1 MNSIIGGNN
10 KPTASGSGSGS
21 GSGVW
26 VEDQVQR
33 DTTILRKTL
42 DKMQEDYSHIGT
54 RSTTSANPELQ
65 VNKSETTEF
74 FAQFFKTITE
84 NELDVY
90 NQITMAKWNNRYKS
104 DRSDRFDRFDRENID
119 NYKEGINFKIERIK
133 SAADQP
139 RPKMLE
145 ALRHQYDNE
154 IGRTNKQNDGGD
166 TSGAFKFMPK
176 PIYTYIRDN
185 SEWWIQFRN
194 RINGRDVTLHFI
206 TFPESKISVCPA
218 TETGATIGGGNT
230 QMCAQEI
237 AIYQTYAYKAFLWL
251 TIVSKI
257 ADAECSGKSLN
268 VYFYMTPFRKNIP
281 AVTPSTREGDPLS
294 AIHVNTGVTKNCQE
308 HGEIIIYRFEEWFKV
323 FIHETMHNFNMDFI
337 ESDLSQMNQHL
348 RDAFYI
354 PRGDVLLFET
364 YTETWARI
372 IYTMFDAYFNP
383 NVRNQTSFIHLVRE
397 KLELNA
403 IFSTFQLTK
412 VLELMDLKYAELTIR
427 SKENELVCRERY
439 KEGSNIYAYY
449 ILGGLL
455 SVYALPFISW
465 CIHNNQHNSST
476 IRNSYRRN
484 RVIDSIRFR
493 GGSGGGSLVRF
504 ADFMKD
510 ASRDSQM
517 LSIVAFCEKRLDVVL
532 KSIHRKSSDS
542 TRIATTL
549 RMTM

>member
-1 MNSIIGGNN
+1 MNSIIGGTN
-10 KPTASGSGSGS
+10 KPTPTPS

-26 VEDQVQR
+26 VEDQVHR
-33 DTTILRKTL
+33 DTTILRKTV
-42 DKMQEDYSHIGT
+42 DKMQEDYSHGGT
-54 RSTTSANPELQ
+54 RFATSAANPGLRE
-65 VNKSETTEF
+65 NKSETTEF

-84 NELDVY
+84 NELEVY
-90 NQITMAKWNNRYKS
+90 NQITMTTWNNRYRS
-104 DRSDRFDRFDRENID
+104 DRSDPFDRENVD
-119 NYKEGINFKIERIK
+119 NYKAGINFKIERIK

-139 RPKMLE
+139 RPQMLE
-145 ALRHQYDNE
+145 SLRHQYDNE
-154 IGRTNKQNDGGD
+154 NGRWSDGGD

-176 PIYTYIRDN
+176 PIYTYIRDK

-206 TFPESKISVCPA
+206 TFPESKIPTTAAA
-218 TETGATIGGGNT
+218 TATATVGGGKT
-230 QMCAQEI
+230 QMYAQEI

-281 AVTPSTREGDPLS
+281 AVTPGTREGDPLS
-294 AIHVNTGVTKNCQE
+294 AIHVNTGVTQNCQE
-308 HGEIIIYRFEEWFKV
+308 NGEIIIYRFEEWFKV

-337 ESDLSQMNQHL
+337 ETELSEMNQRL

-354 PRGDVLLFET
+354 PRGDILLFET

-372 IYTMFDAYFNP
+372 IYTMFDAYFDP

-397 KLELNA
+397 KLEINA
-403 IFSTFQLTK
+403 LFSAFQLTK
-412 VLELMDLKYAELTIR
+412 VLELMDLKYAQLTIR

-439 KEGSNIYAYY
+439 KEESNIYAYY

-455 SVYALPFISW
+455 SVYALPFLSW
-465 CIHNNQHNSST
+465 CMHNNQHNSRT

-493 GGSGGGSLVRF
+493 GGGGSLFRF

-510 ASRDSQM
+510 AARDSQM
-517 LSIVAFCEKRLDVVL
+517 LSIVAFCEKRLHG
-532 KSIHRKSSDS
+532 KSTDL
-542 TRIATTL
+542 TRITTTM
-549 RMTM
+549 RMTI

>member
-1 MNSIIGGNN
+1 
-10 KPTASGSGSGS
+10 
-21 GSGVW
+21 
-26 VEDQVQR
+26 
-33 DTTILRKTL
+33 
-42 DKMQEDYSHIGT
+42 
-54 RSTTSANPELQ
+54 
-65 VNKSETTEF
+65 
-74 FAQFFKTITE
+74 
-84 NELDVY
+84 
-90 NQITMAKWNNRYKS
+90 
-104 DRSDRFDRFDRENID
+104 
-119 NYKEGINFKIERIK
+119 
-133 SAADQP
+133 
-139 RPKMLE
+139 
-145 ALRHQYDNE
+145 
-154 IGRTNKQNDGGD
+154 
-166 TSGAFKFMPK
+166 
-176 PIYTYIRDN
+176 
-185 SEWWIQFRN
+185 
-194 RINGRDVTLHFI
+194 
-206 TFPESKISVCPA
+206 
-218 TETGATIGGGNT
+218 
-230 QMCAQEI
+230 
-237 AIYQTYAYKAFLWL
+237 
-251 TIVSKI
+251 
-257 ADAECSGKSLN
+257 
-268 VYFYMTPFRKNIP
+268 
-281 AVTPSTREGDPLS
+281 
-294 AIHVNTGVTKNCQE
+294 
-308 HGEIIIYRFEEWFKV
+308 
-323 FIHETMHNFNMDFI
+323 MDFI